1 MSEQNW
7 FGTNEESNE
16 ARDIVITFDGGAIP
30 NPGLGY
36 GSFNIRE
43 KGQDWFIFKK
53 SKEEYGDNLTNN
65 QAEYM
70 ALISA
75 CKNAKKMLGTNLNL
89 KIIGD
94 SMLVLKQ
101 ATSEWKVKKEKLKDL
116 NKELKRLLISFN
128 SFNVEHRPRENSVR
142 EFGH

>member
-1 MSEQNW
+1 MTEQNW
-7 FGTNEESNE
+7 FGANEETNE
-16 ARDIVITFDGGAIP
+16 ARDIIITFDGGAIP

-53 SKEEYGDNLTNN
+53 SREEYGDNLTSN

-75 CKNAKKMLGTNLNL
+75 CKNAKKMIGTSLNL

-101 ATSEWKVKKEKLKDL
+101 ATGEWKVKKEKLKDL
-116 NKELKRLLISFN
+116 NKELKRLLTSFN
-128 SFNVEHRPRENSVR
+128 SFNVEHRPREYSVD

>member
-7 FGTNEESNE
+7 FGTNKESKETRN
-16 ARDIVITFDGGAIP
+16 IVITFDGGAIP

-43 KGQDWFIFKK
+43 EGEDWFIFKK
-53 SKEEYGDNLTNN
+53 SREEYGDNLTNN

-75 CKNAKKMLGTNLNL
+75 CKNAKEMIGEDLNL

-101 ATSEWKVKKEKLKDL
+101 ATGEWKVKKEKLKDL
-116 NKELKRLLISFN
+116 NKELKRLLNSFN
-128 SFNVEHRPRENSVR
+128 SFIVEHRPREDSVD